1 LGEGEL
7 VVLFENLPQEKKLIL
22 LAQGT
27 SMDTDSSEAELHL
40 WRPNRKLKDNIRD
53 GNVKYCNNDGSTVV
67 GSCRECNIGYFLNKD
82 EIC

>member
-27 SMDTDSSEAELHL
+27 SMGTDSTEAELHL

-53 GNVKYCNNDGSTVV
+53 GNVKNCTYDGSTMV
-67 GSCRECNIGYFLNKD
+67 GLCRECNIGYFLSKD
-82 EIC
+82 ETC